1 LVARRIVSNMASR
14 ATVLFA
20 TALACVLARADARA
34 FTASSCAP
42 PKYACAGGAPTLG
55 DATRCH
61 ASWACRIVC
70 SPGASCAE
78 TFTIRAGIATV
89 PDGTT
94 VAFNASEDALEL
106 GPTTFGG
113 DASCT
118 AVGCDSYA
126 TRLTAQNVAYT
137 RRYDGNWCEVK
148 ETSER
153 CKFEGAPK
161 DERWTEF
168 TVTMKCRNKILPCTG
183 ARAVAEVDFL
193 GVVGPS
199 APSPPTPPEP
209 PRAPPTPPTP
219 PMPPPPPGTFSPGG
233 AGRRR
238 ARAALIVVLVSILI
252 YAAFGSAY
260 VYALGR
266 GWVEGFV
273 EPCWEREGS
282 FCEMVWCW
290 CFPAYWRASDQE
302 CLDAYEAS
310 NERRDRTGDFR
321 HTQTTAP
328 LLNDDSDSTE

>member
-1 LVARRIVSNMASR
+1 MSR
-14 ATVLFA
+14 AIVVV
-20 TALACVLARADARA
+20 TALLASSVGADARA
-34 FTASSCAP
+34 SAFATSSCAAP
-42 PKYACAGGAPTLG
+42 TFTCAGGAPTLG

-61 ASWACRIVC
+61 ASWSCGIVC

-78 TFTIRAGIATV
+78 TFTIRAGVAAV

-94 VAFNASEDALEL
+94 VAFNASTDALEL

-118 AVGCDSYA
+118 AVGCDAYA
-126 TRLTAQNVAYT
+126 TRLTAQNAEYT
-137 RRYDGNWCEVK
+137 RRYDGDWCEVK

-153 CKFEGAPK
+153 CAFKGAPK
-161 DERWTEF
+161 DGRWTEF

-183 ARAVAEVDFL
+183 ARAAAEIDFL

-199 APSPPTPPEP
+199 APSPPMPPEP
-209 PRAPPTPPTP
+209 PRAPPPPPSP

-238 ARAALIVVLVSILI
+238 ARAALTVVLVSILT

-290 CFPAYWRASDQE
+290 CFPAYWRATDEE
-302 CLDAYEAS
+302 CLDAYDEAS
-310 NERRDRTGDFR
+310 ERRDRTGDFQR
-321 HTQTTAP
+321 TQTTAP
-328 LLNDDSDSTE
+328 LLGDDSDSNE